1 MVKFIVGGCLA
12 LLSAYSSAAGIT
24 LQCDEYRASVE
35 PDGLTVNGR
44 HYTNP
49 QENPYDISDQYSGR
63 SLIYT
68 DSQDQNKATNWAAI
82 HIITQIET
90 GKKAFFYADSKH
102 TNDKAIVCTRVNA
115 EE

>member
-1 MVKFIVGGCLA
+1 MFRFLVGGGLA
-12 LLSAYSSAAGIT
+12 LVSAFSSAAGIK
-24 LQCDEYRASVE
+24 LQCDEYVALVE
-35 PDGLTVNGR
+35 PEGLTINGR
-44 HYTNP
+44 LFTHP
-49 QENPYDISDQYSGR
+49 QEKPYEISAQYTGR

-68 DSQDQNKATNWAAI
+68 DSQDQNSDSNWAAI

-102 TNDKAIVCTRVNA
+102 TNDKAIICTREK